1 MTFFLGTKGNVRLR
15 RATAVNIGELT
26 DRVEAADI
34 NTNLNRLSFDG
45 AGENL
50 LTGDRVDIS
59 TEDARGLLFFN
70 AAVWSTNTV
79 EQSISA
85 YVNVNAAGGLR
96 FFASFEDAINNVR
109 ANEYDLVDFVGD
121 AVPIRYQVRDV
132 SASVLGNVIDYTFAT
147 DREAI
152 DATALSDK
160 FRQLYSAGILSG
172 SGSIVC
178 AFDYTT
184 SGVTETPLLMLQL
197 IQRLDIGSEFDCALY
212 LTDKAVD
219 ASVDNVFYTFKA
231 MITKAGVEVRA
242 GDIINCTIDFVATG
256 EIQLLI
262 GQIEDYILKEDDDRI
277 SLEQQSLSFL
287 LKETED

>member
-15 RATAVNIGELT
+15 RATSVNIGELS
-26 DRVEAADI
+26 DRVDPSDI
-34 NTNLNRLSFDG
+34 NTSLNRLSFDG

-50 LTGDRVDIS
+50 LSGDRVDIS
-59 TEDARGLLFFN
+59 TDDARGLLFFN
-70 AAVWSTNTV
+70 TAIWSSGTV
-79 EQSISA
+79 EQTVSA

-96 FFASFEDAINNVR
+96 FFASFEDAINNTR
-109 ANEYDLVDFVGD
+109 ANEYALADFAGD
-121 AVPIRYQVRDV
+121 PVAIRYQVRDV

-172 SGSIVC
+172 SGSITC

-184 SGVTETPLLMLQL
+184 AGVTETPLLMLQL
-197 IQRLDIGSEFDCALY
+197 IQRLDIGSEFDCGLY
-212 LTDKAVD
+212 LTDKANDPTVND
-219 ASVDNVFYTFKA
+219 VFYTFTA

-256 EIQLLI
+256 EIRLLI
-262 GQIEDYILKEDDDRI
+262 GQLEDYILKEDDDRLK
-277 SLEQQSLSFL
+277 LEQSLDFL